1 MKELKMIVVSHV
13 SMQSFNTLSF
23 LSLHIEGRYLGI
35 KRFSVLRSAV
45 TSSVQRFRSC
55 WSDLIFFEIFSGQ
68 KVYM

>member
-1 MKELKMIVVSHV
+1 MIVVSHV

-23 LSLHIEGRYLGI
+23 LSLHIVGRYLGI
-35 KRFSVLRSAV
+35 KCFSVLCSAV

-68 KVYM
+68 KVYV